1 MCVQHRV
8 VRLHNRCG
16 DLDDQ
21 PHCDCQRFDFAF
33 SVCLRKC
40 PQHHPGC
47 HHLRRGI
54 DGESELGLLAVVD
67 GEALHQEGGKAGTW
81 TETLVMVGSCGGDVY
96 NEEEEEKLDDGE
108 NDSAGTRPET
118 LMRVVG

>member
-1 MCVQHRV
+1 MYNTALYGSTIAVETWMINLDVIFNVLFLHSQFVQY
-8 VRLHNRCG
+8 
-16 DLDDQ
+16 
-21 PHCDCQRFDFAF
+21 
-33 SVCLRKC
+33 S
-40 PQHHPGC
+40 QHGLVH
-47 HHLRRGI
+47 HHLRRRI

-81 TETLVMVGSCGGDVY
+81 TETLMMVRSCGGDVY
-96 NEEEEEKLDDGE
+96 NEEEEEQKLDDGE